1 MDDIARIVFAIAVL
15 GHGVAHLAATFNLGR
30 QAAGTPKPDVPGV
43 RIVGLDDRSA
53 ASSALVALV
62 LWVPA
67 TIGFIVAVPAMMD
80 LLFGDLPW
88 STMLVA
94 AALIS
99 IVGVALA
106 GFRWPGG
113 EQRLRPL
120 HVFLALGMDVI
131 ILVTQLLLS
140 WPEA

>member
-30 QAAGTPKPDVPGV
+30 QAAGAPKPDVPEV
-43 RIVGLDDRSA
+43 RIVALDDRPA
-53 ASSALVALV
+53 ALSALVALV

-80 LLFGDLPW
+80 LLWGDLPW

>member
-15 GHGVAHLAATFNLGR
+15 GHGVAHLVASTNLGR
-30 QAAGTPKPDVPGV
+30 QAVGAPKPDVPETRV
-43 RIVGLDDRSA
+43 LGLGDRPTTL
-53 ASSALVALV
+53 SALVALV
-62 LWVPA
+62 FWVPA
-67 TIGFIVAVPAMMD
+67 TIGFIAAVPAMMD

-88 STMLVA
+88 STMLIVA
-94 AALIS
+94 AVVS
-99 IVGVALA
+99 TVGVALA

-120 HVFLALGMDVI
+120 HVFLALGMNVI